1 MTAELHVTNGDSTD
15 VKGTGLAERIVV
27 WRDVLHEGPVPD
39 VAPDELRRIR
49 AGFLAGTA
57 GLDEPDVRRQFEERD
72 ETLAGARD
80 GDYVLWFEADLY
92 CQLQLTE
99 ILARLA
105 DLAVPAE
112 RITLISIGE
121 YPGIAHFGGLGEL
134 TADQLRELAT
144 TPARATL
151 NGAALDLAVR
161 AWSAL
166 RAPQPYGLGPIAA
179 ARSGQLRFL
188 GEAFDRLSR
197 EYPSTRDGLSLTER
211 RILAALVDGEQTAE
225 TVFLRIAARETRP
238 YLGDTFAFAAMER
251 LVRARTP
258 LLDATDPPVGVHTRL
273 RLTATG
279 ARVLAGTEDHVAL
292 NGVDR
297 WIGGVHL
304 DGAEARWRWDE
315 GTETITATRPA

>member
-1 MTAELHVTNGDSTD
+1 MSAELHVTNGDSTD

-39 VAPDELRRIR
+39 VAPDELRRVR
-49 AGFLAGTA
+49 AGFLAGTP
-57 GLDEPDVRRQFEERD
+57 GLSEPEVLRGFVERD
-72 ETLAGARD
+72 EALAAARD

-105 DLAVPAE
+105 ELAVPPE
-112 RITLISIGE
+112 RITLICIGE
-121 YPGIAHFGGLGEL
+121 YPCIAHFGGLGEL
-134 TADQLRELAT
+134 TADQLRELAA

-151 NGAALDLAVR
+151 SGAALDLAVR

-197 EYPSTRDGLSLTER
+197 EYPSTRDGLS
-211 RILAALVDGEQTAE
+211 
-225 TVFLRIAARETRP
+225 
-238 YLGDTFAFAAMER
+238 
-251 LVRARTP
+251 
-258 LLDATDPPVGVHTRL
+258 
-273 RLTATG
+273 
-279 ARVLAGTEDHVAL
+279 
-292 NGVDR
+292 
-297 WIGGVHL
+297 
-304 DGAEARWRWDE
+304 
-315 GTETITATRPA
+315 